1 MRGDGDREFEGATAY
16 APISLHPK
24 VQTGGPLLTRNARKP
39 EEEDAIDPRTRNRT
53 GTTLMLELKWAV
65 Q

>member
-1 MRGDGDREFEGATAY
+1 MRGDGSREFEGATAY

-39 EEEDAIDPRTRNRT
+39 EEETQLVHGRNRT